1 MKYKNSFFR
10 LDIKED
16 GTYLDIYPPV
26 NDGKKLEIK
35 EIVQFI
41 EEKGCKN
48 FSVDLIKKSLEKAND
63 APVSVKVSD
72 NIIEHFSESAKVIVS
87 PDRMVAYIRFYPPSS
102 KPL

>member
-35 EIVQFI
+35 EIVT
-41 EEKGCKN
+41 N
-48 FSVDLIKKSLEKAND
+48 LIYTYAQEPLS
-63 APVSVKVSD
+63 
-72 NIIEHFSESAKVIVS
+72 NIIIQ
-87 PDRMVAYIRFYPPSS
+87 D
-102 KPL
+102 L